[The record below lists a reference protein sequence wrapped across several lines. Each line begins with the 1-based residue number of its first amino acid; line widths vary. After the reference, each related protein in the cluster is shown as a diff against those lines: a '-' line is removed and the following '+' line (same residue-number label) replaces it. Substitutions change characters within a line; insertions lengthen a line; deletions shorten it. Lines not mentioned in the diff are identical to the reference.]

1 MTERK
6 TYTITRL
13 GMRGD
18 GIADGPDGPLYLP
31 GTLPGELVSVG
42 GGEPA
47 RIEHPSPQRRHGY
60 LCPHAPGC
68 GGCAQQHLS
77 EDFYRQW
84 KATLVGEALKAHGIA
99 ADVRPMLSAPAGS
112 RRRAV
117 LTARRDGQR
126 IELGFH
132 RGQSHDI
139 EPLEA
144 CAVLAPAIVSALPGL
159 RAMALIALTSKSEAR
174 LSVVATPHGL
184 DVDIAGARREISADQ
199 RTAMVQTATGHR
211 IARLSLDGTPML
223 TRARPAL
230 VMAGVEVIP
239 PPGAFLQAAVEAE
252 GAMTAIA
259 VEAAGKAKRVADLF
273 SGLGTF
279 SFALAR
285 RARVLAIDTDRALVD
300 ALAAAARGAA
310 GLKPIETKVRDLM
323 RDPLS
328 PRELEGF
335 DAVLFDPPR
344 SGARAQ
350 AEALAGSKVRTVVAV
365 SCNPATLARDLEIL
379 LAGGYRIEAV
389 TPIDQFL
396 YTAHIEAIA
405 VLRR

>member
-6 TYTITRL
+6 TYTVDRL
-13 GMRGD
+13 GIRGD

-31 GTLPGELVSVG
+31 GALPGERVSVG

-47 RIEHPSPQRRHGY
+47 GIEHASPQRRHGY
-60 LCPHAPGC
+60 LCPHAPDC
-68 GGCAQQHLS
+68 GGCALQHFSDDL
-77 EDFYRQW
+77 YRQW
-84 KATLVGEALKAHGIA
+84 KATLVGEALKGHGIA

-117 LTARRDGQR
+117 LTARRDGQL

-159 RAMALIALTSKSEAR
+159 RALALIALTSKSEAR
-174 LSVVATPHGL
+174 IGVVATPHGL
-184 DVDIAGARREISADQ
+184 DVDIAGARRAISADQ
-199 RTAMVQTATGHR
+199 RTAMVQTASSHR

-223 TRARPAL
+223 TLARPAL
-230 VMAGVEVIP
+230 LMAGVEVIP
-239 PPGAFLQAAVEAE
+239 PPGAFLQAAAEAE
-252 GAMTAIA
+252 VAMTAIA

-285 RARVLAIDTDRALVD
+285 RARVLAIDTDRALIE

-328 PRELEGF
+328 PRELDGF

-344 SGARAQ
+344 SGAKAQ
-350 AEALAGSKVRTVVAV
+350 AQALAGSKVKTVVAV

-396 YTAHIEAIA
+396 FTAHIEAVA